1 MPFQTGWSC
10 FYLVGLLDLTPE
22 QTIDRVV
29 RGTVS
34 IRRKIILDYV
44 WSSNL
49 ITFLDLSADLLA
61 VKLSEIAKTKNVFNL
76 VVYQLFAV
84 LTI

>member
-1 MPFQTGWSC
+1 M
-10 FYLVGLLDLTPE
+10 TPE

-29 RGTVS
+29 RGAVS
-34 IRRKIILDYV
+34 IGRKIVLDYV

-84 LTI
+84 LII